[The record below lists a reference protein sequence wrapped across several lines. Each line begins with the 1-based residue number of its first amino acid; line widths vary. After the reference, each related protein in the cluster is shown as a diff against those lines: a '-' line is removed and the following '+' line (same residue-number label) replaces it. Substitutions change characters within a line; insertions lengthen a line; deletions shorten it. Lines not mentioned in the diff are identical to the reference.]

1 MRVAMLGTYPVDPR
15 VVPGGV
21 AAVAH
26 YLVKGL
32 GRLPDLDLQ
41 VVCCEP
47 AVPRDFTESR
57 DGATVHFLTCPQRW
71 NHLTGW
77 YAARRRVGSLLARL
91 RPDVVHAQGL
101 GLATAA
107 AADARLPWAVT
118 LHGVIWKESG
128 LTHATLVRRLRGRF
142 FARQAYRQLLG
153 ARNVFVISDY
163 AAAMLPPDRK
173 YRTFRINN
181 PVGAEIFAL
190 RNRPT
195 SPHILVV
202 GGLRHR
208 KDPLTAIKVFERVVA
223 AVPDATLALLGP
235 NSHSPLDTEVA
246 DYVAAR
252 GLGDKVR
259 LLGLVPDRRL
269 WEEYERAAVMLM
281 TSKEETAPV
290 ALGEACAVGLPAV
303 GTDAGGIAHMIR
315 DGETGFVQPI
325 GDVSGLADRVIAIVT
340 DPPLRERLAA
350 AARAVGRRE
359 YALDRIAAQ
368 TLAAYRAVRATGN
381 SAPR

>member
-1 MRVAMLGTYPVDPR
+1 MRVAMIGTYPVDAR

-32 GRLPDLDLQ
+32 GQLADLDLH
-41 VVCCEP
+41 VVCCDP
-47 AVPRDFTESR
+47 AVPQDFTESR
-57 DGATVHFLTCPQRW
+57 DGATVHFLSCPDRL

-77 YAARRRVGSLLARL
+77 FVARRRVARL
-91 RPDVVHAQGL
+91 LDRLQPDLVHAQGL

-107 AADARLPWAVT
+107 AADTQLPWAVT

-128 LTHATLVRRLRGRF
+128 LTHASPTRWLRGRF

-153 ARNVFVISDY
+153 VPNIFVISDY
-163 AAAMLPPDRK
+163 AAAMLPPGRS

-181 PVGAEIFAL
+181 PVGKEIFGL

-208 KDPLTAIKVFERVVA
+208 KDPLAAIQVFERVVA
-223 AVPDATLALLGP
+223 AVPEATMDLLGP
-235 NSHSPLDTEVA
+235 DSNTPLDRTVA
-246 DYVAAR
+246 DYVASR

-259 LLGLVPDRRL
+259 LLGLVPDEQL
-269 WEEYERAAVMLM
+269 WAEYERAAVLLL

-303 GTDAGGIAHMIR
+303 GTDAGGIPYMIH
-315 DGETGFVQPI
+315 DGETGFVRPV
-325 GDVSGLADRVIAIVT
+325 GDIAGLAERTVAILT
-340 DPPLRERLAA
+340 DAPLRDRLAGRA
-350 AARAVGRRE
+350 GEVARQE
-359 YALDRIAAQ
+359 YALDRITEQ
-368 TLAAYRAVRATGN
+368 TLAAYRTILAD
-381 SAPR
+381 

>member
-1 MRVAMLGTYPVDPR
+1 MRVAMIGAYPVDAR

-32 GRLPDLDLQ
+32 GQLPDLDLH
-41 VVCCEP
+41 VVCCDP
-47 AVPRDFTESR
+47 AVRQDFTESR
-57 DGATVHFLTCPQRW
+57 DGATVHFLSCPDRL
-71 NHLTGW
+71 NHLTNW
-77 YAARRRVGSLLARL
+77 FVARRRIARL
-91 RPDVVHAQGL
+91 LNRLQPDLVHAQGL

-107 AADARLPWAVT
+107 AADTQQPWAVT

-128 LTHATLVRRLRGRF
+128 LTHASPARWLRGRF

-153 ARNVFVISDY
+153 VPNIFVISDY
-163 AAAMLPPDRK
+163 AAAMLPPDRP

-181 PVGAEIFAL
+181 PVGEEIFRL

-208 KDPLTAIKVFERVVA
+208 KDPLTAIQVFERVVT
-223 AVPDATLALLGP
+223 AVPEATMDLLGP
-235 NSHSPLDTEVA
+235 DSNTPLDQAVA
-246 DYVAAR
+246 DDVASR
-252 GLGDKVR
+252 GLDDKVR
-259 LLGLVPDRRL
+259 LLGLVPDKKL
-269 WEEYERAAVMLM
+269 WEEYERAAVLLL

-303 GTDAGGIAHMIR
+303 GTDAGGIPTMIH
-315 DGETGFVQPI
+315 DGETGFVRPV
-325 GDVSGLADRVIAIVT
+325 GDTAGLAERIVAILT
-340 DPPLRERLAA
+340 DAPLRDRLAA
-350 AARAVGRRE
+350 RAREVGHQE
-359 YALDRIAAQ
+359 YALDRITEQ
-368 TLAAYRAVRATGN
+368 TLAAYRTIVAGDAITY
-381 SAPR
+381 